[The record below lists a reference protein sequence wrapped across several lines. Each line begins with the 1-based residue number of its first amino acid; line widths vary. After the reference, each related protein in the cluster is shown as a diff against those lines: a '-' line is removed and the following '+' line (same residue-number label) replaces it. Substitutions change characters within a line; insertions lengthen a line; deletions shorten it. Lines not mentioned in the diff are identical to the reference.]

1 MIVPRNRL
9 MIWSGIVLLPC
20 SLIGALF
27 QTAAASA
34 VTVIALYFLLII
46 IDGISASNC
55 LRGIQVKLPELVL
68 LCKDREGAIELSFT
82 NKNSG
87 TKLIRVGLP
96 LPAEISSP
104 SEDFIASLPSG
115 AQNSLLKLTCT
126 PKKRGRY
133 SINACYV
140 EGRSSLGLWAMRSA
154 AAVQSEIRVY
164 PSLLSEQKNL
174 AALFLNRGVWGVHSQ
189 RQVGQGR
196 EFEKL
201 REYIHGDSYDS
212 IHWKATAKRG
222 KPITKVFQVER
233 TQDVYIIIDSSRLS
247 ARSIKTEPGINNRN
261 TQQVE
266 EILDRFVTAALVM
279 GIAAERQG
287 DRFGFL
293 AFSDRVNTFM
303 RAKSGRTHYNAC
315 RDILYNMTSD
325 RVNPDFNE
333 MCSFICSRLRRRSL
347 LIFLT
352 NLDDPVI
359 ADSFARN
366 MDMVR
371 RKHLVLVNMLK
382 PVEVQPVFS
391 GPDPHSI
398 DDIYAHLGGHIV
410 WQNLQELSQGLKQRG
425 IGFSLL
431 KSEKMCN
438 SLVSQYITIKKRQL
452 L

>member
-9 MIWSGIVLLPC
+9 IFWSGIVLLPC
-20 SLIGALF
+20 SLTGAVF

-34 VTVIALYFLLII
+34 VTVVALYFLLVL
-46 IDGISASNC
+46 IDGISALNC
-55 LRGIQVKLPELVL
+55 LRGIEVKLPELVR

-82 NKNSG
+82 NTNSSA
-87 TKLIRVGLP
+87 KRLRVGLP
-96 LPAEISSP
+96 LPAEISCS
-104 SEDFIASLPSG
+104 SEDFIASLTQGS
-115 AQNSLLKLTCT
+115 QNSLFTFTCT

-133 SINACYV
+133 SISTCHL
-140 EGRSSLGLWAMRSA
+140 EGSSALGLWAMRSTA
-154 AAVQSEIRVY
+154 SVHSEIRVY
-164 PSLLSEQKNL
+164 PGLLSEQKNL
-174 AALFLNRGVWGVHSQ
+174 AALFLNRGASGVHSQ

-247 ARSIKTEPGINNRN
+247 ARSITSESGMNNSN
-261 TQQVE
+261 AQQAR
-266 EILDRFVTAALVM
+266 EIMDRFVTAALVM

-293 AFSDRVNTFM
+293 GFSDRVNAFM
-303 RAKSGRTHYNAC
+303 RANTGRSHYNAC
-315 RDILYNMTSD
+315 RDILYNMKTD
-325 RVNPDFNE
+325 RVNPDFDE
-333 MCSFICSRLRRRSL
+333 TCSFICGRLRRRSL
-347 LIFLT
+347 LVFLT

-359 ADSFARN
+359 ADSFSRN
-366 MDMVR
+366 MDLLS

-382 PVEVQPVFS
+382 PVGVRPVFS

-398 DDIYAHLGGHIV
+398 DDLYAHLGGHIV
-410 WQNLQELSQGLKQRG
+410 WQNMQELSQRLKQRG

-431 KSEKMCN
+431 KSEQMCN
-438 SLVSQYITIKKRQL
+438 HLVSQYITIKKRQL

>member
-9 MIWSGIVLLPC
+9 IFWSGIVLIPC
-20 SLIGALF
+20 SLAGVLF
-27 QTAAASA
+27 QTTAAYA
-34 VTVIALYFLLII
+34 VGIVALFFLLVIM
-46 IDGISASNC
+46 DAISASNC
-55 LRGIQVKLPELVL
+55 LSGIEVKLPELVRL
-68 LCKDREGAIELSFT
+68 SKDREGAIELSFM
-82 NKNSG
+82 NNNSG

-104 SEDFIASLPSG
+104 SEDFIAALPNG
-115 AQNSLLKLTCT
+115 AQNSLLKLICT

-133 SINACYV
+133 SINTCHI
-140 EGRSSLGLWAMRSA
+140 EGSSSLGLWAMRSS
-154 AAVQSEIRVY
+154 AAVRSEIRVY

-174 AALFLNRGVWGVHSQ
+174 AALFLSRGVSGLHSQ

-222 KPITKVFQVER
+222 KPVTKIFQVER

-247 ARSIKTEPGINNRN
+247 ARSIKTDPRIVGSSALRA
-261 TQQVE
+261 E
-266 EILDRFVTAALVM
+266 EILDRFVSGALVM

-287 DRFGFL
+287 DRFGL
-293 AFSDRVNTFM
+293 LGFSDRVNTFM
-303 RAKSGRTHYNAC
+303 RAKNGRTHFNAC
-315 RDILYNMTSD
+315 RDILYNMTPD
-325 RVNPDFNE
+325 RVNPDFDE
-333 MCSFICSRLRRRSL
+333 MCSFICNRLRRRSL
-347 LIFLT
+347 LVFLT

-359 ADSFARN
+359 ADSFTRN
-366 MDMVR
+366 MVMVR

-382 PVEVQPVFS
+382 PVGVQPVFS

-398 DDIYAHLGGHIV
+398 DDIYAHLGGHLV
-410 WQNLQELSQGLKQRG
+410 WQNIQELSQTLKQRG

-438 SLVSQYITIKKRQL
+438 QLVSQYITVKKRQL